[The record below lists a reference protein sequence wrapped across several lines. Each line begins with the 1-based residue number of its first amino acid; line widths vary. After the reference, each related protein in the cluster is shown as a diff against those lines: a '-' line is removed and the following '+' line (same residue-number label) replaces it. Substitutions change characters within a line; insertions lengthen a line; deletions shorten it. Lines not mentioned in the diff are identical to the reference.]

1 MSVRH
6 LAEVTCEQMAQRRQD
21 ILLLPLGSTEQHTT
35 HLPMGTDTMMAL
47 AVAESA
53 ATQAGEEHDL
63 VLAPPLPYGI
73 SGHHVFAGAASL
85 RPATYYQV
93 LLDLLGSLSESGFSR
108 FFLLNGHGGNHDSL
122 GVVAKSAP
130 LDLGVSVAVCSY
142 WNTVTGHLSDL
153 GLKSDDLPGHSGR
166 FETSLMLALRPDLV
180 DMDRAPTARHDPPP
194 VWHRALPD
202 GLEVQVPGEWPR
214 VAGYSEP
221 ATDSTEALGKDI
233 FTRVSHGVA
242 AAIACFARVA
252 DERDGQE
259 GRHG

>member
-6 LAEVTCEQMAQRRQD
+6 LAELTCEQMAQRTQD

-35 HLPMGTDTMMAL
+35 HLPMGTDTMMAHS
-47 AVAESA
+47 VAESA
-53 ATQAGEEHDL
+53 SQRAGEELDL

-85 RPATYYQV
+85 RPATYHQV

-142 WNTVTGHLSDL
+142 WNTVTGRLSDL
-153 GLKSDDLPGHSGR
+153 GIDADDLPGHSGV
-166 FETSLMLALRPDLV
+166 FETSLMLAVRPDLV
-180 DMDRAPTARHDPPP
+180 HMERAPAERHDPPP
-194 VWHRALPD
+194 VWHRPLPD
-202 GLEVQVPGEWPR
+202 GLEVQMPGEWPR
-214 VAGYSEP
+214 VGGYSDP
-221 ATDSTEALGKDI
+221 STGATEALGKD
-233 FTRVSHGVA
+233 FFARVSHEVA
-242 AAIACFARVA
+242 AAIGCFAQVA
-252 DERDGQE
+252 DERDGR
-259 GRHG
+259 GPRHA

>member
-6 LAEVTCEQMAQRRQD
+6 LAEITCEQMAQGTQG

-35 HLPMGTDTMMAL
+35 HLPMGTDTMMADS
-47 AVAESA
+47 VAESA
-53 ATQAGEEHDL
+53 AAQAGDRLDL

-85 RPATYYQV
+85 RPVTYHQV

-142 WNTVTGHLSDL
+142 WNTVTGRLSDL
-153 GLKSDDLPGHSGR
+153 GIDADALPGHSGL
-166 FETSLMLALRPDLV
+166 FETSLMLTVHPGLV
-180 DMDRAPTARHDPPP
+180 NMERAPTERHDPPP
-194 VWHRALPD
+194 VWHRSLPD
-202 GLEVQVPGEWPR
+202 GLEVHMPGEWPR
-214 VAGYSEP
+214 VHGYSDP
-221 ATDSTEALGKDI
+221 PTDATGALGKDI
-233 FTRVSHGVA
+233 FARVVHEVA
-242 AAIACFARVA
+242 AAIESFAQVN
-252 DERDGQE
+252 DERDDRGR
-259 GRHG
+259 RHG